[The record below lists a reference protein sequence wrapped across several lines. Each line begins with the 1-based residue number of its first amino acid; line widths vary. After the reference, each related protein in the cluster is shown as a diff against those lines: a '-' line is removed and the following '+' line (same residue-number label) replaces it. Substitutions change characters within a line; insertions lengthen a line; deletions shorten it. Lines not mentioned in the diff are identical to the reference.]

1 MLDMLLSCVLTLL
14 QMFPTKSSEMSNW
27 IQGYVVFHLALV
39 AITSRV
45 KQDMSESEEGSQQT

>member
-1 MLDMLLSCVLTLL
+1 
-14 QMFPTKSSEMSNW
+14 MFPTKSSEMSNW

-39 AITSRV
+39 AITSRE